1 MKYDSF
7 VRDRLP
13 PSELLPEF
21 HFDLPELQYPERLNA
36 AAELLAGGEP
46 DALAV
51 VNAHG
56 RWNYAELDKLSGRIA
71 RLLVDEHGLVPGNR
85 VLLRGPNGYTMLA
98 AWLGILKAGGVV
110 VATMPLLRPGE
121 IATAIDRAQ
130 VSHAIVD
137 SRFIGD
143 FRQAME
149 QTRFVEHLVKYD
161 GDHGRGELET
171 RCASLEPLPPVDTG
185 RDDPALIAFTS
196 GTTGVPKGCV
206 QFHRDI
212 LAPCDSFSKHLIG
225 MRPGDIALTS
235 APLAFT
241 FGLGAG
247 FLFPLRAGAACATI
261 EQPSPPAML
270 EAIAQF
276 SITHLGTAPTA
287 YKAMLATEGLK
298 QNPKSIRP
306 EPVEG
311 LSSPLVSKEKGSPST
326 SSGRTESLL
335 EAALRTL
342 RYCLSAGE
350 HLPEATWR
358 AWKERTGI
366 AITDGIGAT
375 EMMHIFISA
384 AGDDIRPGATGKAVP
399 GYEATVL
406 DEAGRPMD
414 EGTGR
419 LAVKGPTGCRY
430 LDDPRQ
436 ADYVHDGWNV
446 TGDTYRRDGDGYYWY
461 LARSDDMIVSS
472 GYNIGA
478 PEVENALLSHPAVAE
493 CAVIGVPCE
502 ERGQRVK
509 AFVVAA
515 ADVEASDELIT
526 DLQAHAKAQIAPYK
540 YPRVIEF
547 VETLPK
553 TATGKLRRADLR
565 KRATA

>member
-1 MKYDSF
+1 MRDRF
-7 VRDRLP
+7 VEDRLP
-13 PSELLPEF
+13 PPELLPEF
-21 HFDLPELQYPERLNA
+21 RFDLPDLQYPERLNA

-46 DALAV
+46 DALAMI
-51 VNAHG
+51 NAHG
-56 RWNYAELDKLSGRIA
+56 RWTYAELDDFSGRIA

-85 VLLRGPNGYTMLA
+85 VLLRGPNGATMFA
-98 AWLGILKAGGVV
+98 AWLGVLKAGGVV

-121 IATAIDRAQ
+121 IATVIDRAE

-143 FRQAME
+143 FRAAME
-149 QTRFVEHLVKYD
+149 QTRFVKRLVKYD
-161 GDHGRGELET
+161 GDHGKGELET
-171 RCASLEPLPPVDTG
+171 RCANLEPLPPVDTG

-196 GTTGVPKGCV
+196 GTTGVSKGCV
-206 QFHRDI
+206 QFHRDV
-212 LAPCDSFSKHLIG
+212 LAPCDSFAKHLIG
-225 MRPGDIALTS
+225 MKPGDIAMTS

-247 FLFPLRAGAACATI
+247 FLFQLRAGAACATI

-276 SITHLGTAPTA
+276 GVTHLGTAPTA
-287 YKAMLATEGLK
+287 YKAMLSQPGLDD
-298 QNPKSIRP
+298 
-306 EPVEG
+306 
-311 LSSPLVSKEKGSPST
+311 
-326 SSGRTESLL
+326 
-335 EAALRTL
+335 ALKTL

-350 HLPEATWR
+350 HLPEATWH
-358 AWKERTGI
+358 AWHERTGI

-384 AGDDIRPGATGKAVP
+384 AGDDVRPGATGKAVP

-406 DEAGRPMD
+406 DDTGKPMD
-414 EGTGR
+414 VGTGR
-419 LAVKGPTGCRY
+419 LAVRGPTGCRY
-430 LDDPRQ
+430 LDDERQ
-436 ADYVHDGWNV
+436 ADYVHEGWNV

-502 ERGQRVK
+502 ERGQKVK
-509 AFVVAA
+509 AFVVPA
-515 ADVEASDELIT
+515 VHVTPSDELVAE
-526 DLQAHAKAQIAPYK
+526 LQAHAKAQIAPYK
-540 YPRVIEF
+540 YPRAIEF
-547 VETLPK
+547 VDSLPK
-553 TATGKLRRADLR
+553 TATGKLKRSELR
-565 KRATA
+565 NRG